1 MSKSNAVKAGWGMLK
16 SAWNY
21 TPEFLKSKTA
31 VTGSKATRAIIRK
44 VGAKGLRGGK
54 LGVAGALGLG
64 SLLGDS
70 GPEENETTQRAMNQL
85 KYGADMTDEELQE
98 AMDGGREFK
107 NTGIIGEGGLSEADA
122 MAYIA
127 KNADQRGTAE
137 RIGGDIFNALSFV
150 PGVGQVVGLAGG
162 AAYDS
167 KLKDARNLNLQNIVG
182 KLKADANEGTIRK
195 NMEGSLGKFMSE
207 GLLNKE
213 FGRGKVRGQ
222 GGIKPAEDPAAKAAE
237 TAALKEYEAIKAK
250 EGVHVALAHPSA
262 KLAGRTVYEDVQ
274 EASGGDKNT
283 AEAMLSGAG
292 LTDDETSARYYG
304 DPKKNAEANSATQA
318 RAAAAAQS
326 AAEAAA
332 KNSPAAQDVA
342 RSGPID
348 IQPAKDEQGVRD
360 NQATIAA
367 STGFHGEPDTATKM
381 RAYMEYNG
389 RQTARNAD
397 RHMRSV
403 GDAMYEKAYGYAP
416 GSPDATADAW
426 NRLHRNIDAGKK
438 QYQAN
443 RAARANVE
451 YDKHIVKPGDPDYKL
466 APQAPKGPTDADM
479 ADYMA
484 LTAQG
489 GGTPAPTPAPAGKP
503 TLNDISGM
511 YGFKPGELEGG
522 PGMTPE
528 QKYGPQALAQA
539 KKDGAFLSP
548 NPNVMKP
555 TPNGLGGPTPGMP
568 QLPDI
573 GGPARRAGEA
583 IGDAIF
589 SQDGTG
595 VPLPGGAK
603 LKAPIM
609 GASPYGI
616 GNSPSP
622 GAMPQLPD
630 IGGPARR
637 AGGALYEGV
646 TDMFGRKQ
654 APNPYE
660 VGTAGH
666 TGWKGG
672 STMGDGPG
680 GMERNQLERAAG
692 QERLAAE
699 DKLNGGASGAL
710 TDEQVAKMLAAQKA
724 AEATRKGGMKM
735 PAPGGSSPRFRHPS
749 QVAPVQPYKQ
759 NLNYKL

>member
-1 MSKSNAVKAGWGMLK
+1 MSKFKAGWNTLK

-31 VTGSKATRAIIRK
+31 VTGSKATRAIISK

-54 LGVAGALGLG
+54 MGVTAALGLG
-64 SLLGDS
+64 SLLGDN
-70 GPEENETTQRAMNQL
+70 GPDEDATTQRAMNQL
-85 KYGADMTDEELQE
+85 RYGADMTDEELQE

-107 NTGIIGEGGLSEADA
+107 DTGIIGEGGLSEADA
-122 MAYIA
+122 RAYIA

-213 FGRGKVRGQ
+213 FGRGKIRGQ

-250 EGVHVALAHPSA
+250 EGVHVALTHPSA

-283 AEAMLSGAG
+283 AEALLSGAG

-304 DPKKNAEANSATQA
+304 DPAKNKEANSATQA
-318 RAAAAAQS
+318 LAAAQAQT

-332 KNSPAAQDVA
+332 KNSPAARDLA
-342 RSGPID
+342 ASGPID
-348 IQPAKDEQGVRD
+348 VQPAKDAQGVRD
-360 NQATIAA
+360 NQALIATQKGYHGESPIAA
-367 STGFHGEPDTATKM
+367 EQRS
-381 RAYMEYNG
+381 YMEDRG
-389 RQTARNAD
+389 VQTARGQTRALQTA
-397 RHMRSV
+397 
-403 GDAMYEKAYGYAP
+403 GDAMYQKAYGQAP
-416 GSPDATADAW
+416 GSPEATADAW
-426 NRLHRNIDAGKK
+426 SRLYKNIAAGQK

-451 YDKHIVKPGDPDYKL
+451 YDKYIVKPGDPDYKL
-466 APQAPKGPTDADM
+466 GPQAPKGPTDADM

-484 LTAQG
+484 QTALG

-583 IGDAIF
+583 VGDAIF

-622 GAMPQLPD
+622 SAMPQLPD
-630 IGGPARR
+630 IGAPGKAMGAAVGNVLFQQNHPGNPPAKK
-637 AGGALYEGV
+637 AL
-646 TDMFGRKQ
+646 
-654 APNPYE
+654 
-660 VGTAGH
+660 
-666 TGWKGG
+666 
-672 STMGDGPG
+672 S
-680 GMERNQLERAAG
+680 
-692 QERLAAE
+692 QEE
-699 DKLNGGASGAL
+699 I
-710 TDEQVAKMLAAQKA
+710 AKMLAEQQA
-724 AEATRKGGMKM
+724 AEAARKGGMKM
-735 PAPGGSSPRFRHPS
+735 PAPGGPSPRFQHPS
-749 QVAPVQPYKQ
+749 QVAPAQPYKQ